1 MIKLF
6 LLFSLLGLLV
16 TPSYTFKFATTVSFF
31 KDINENYQLFDRAK
45 AAAGKNK
52 DLFNKMP

>member
-16 TPSYTFKFATTVSFF
+16 TPSYSCKFATTVSFF

-45 AAAGKNK
+45 AAAGENK
-52 DLFNKMP
+52 ALFNKMP

>member
-16 TPSYTFKFATTVSFF
+16 TPSYTCKFATTVSFF
-31 KDINENYQLFDRAK
+31 KEINENYQLFERAK